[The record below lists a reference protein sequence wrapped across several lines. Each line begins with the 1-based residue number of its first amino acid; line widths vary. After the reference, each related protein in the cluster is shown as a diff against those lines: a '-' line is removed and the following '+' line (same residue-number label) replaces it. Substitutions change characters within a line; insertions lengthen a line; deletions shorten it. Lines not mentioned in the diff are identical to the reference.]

1 MNTEVYFI
9 LFLQL
14 FLRTICTVITSEE
27 SYPGCGRKIDF
38 TSFTRNSFGTP
49 DEEYDEY
56 PWMVIISNFDTRKT
70 CAGSLIHPRYIL
82 TNANC
87 LHLGSINNTWVSFGP
102 NITFTRY
109 GYNETHDGHFTLPS
123 LSSKQ
128 NYFLSKITLHPDYDM
143 DDKGFD
149 QNNPDIAVLE
159 LEQAVDI
166 IPICISYNSN
176 ANVSLEEEKM
186 LHGVWQYSWGEY
198 YSEDPTTTG

>member
-1 MNTEVYFI
+1 MQLNLKRIFTET
-9 LFLQL
+9 L
-14 FLRTICTVITSEE
+14 TSRE
-27 SYPGCGRKIDF
+27 SYLGCGRKIDYS
-38 TSFTRNSFGTP
+38 SFTRNSFGTP
-49 DEEYDEY
+49 DEKYDEY
-56 PWMVIISNFDTRKT
+56 PWLAYVVVQDGKST
-70 CAGSLIHPRYIL
+70 CGGSLIHPRYIL

-159 LEQAVDI
+159 LEQAVDRD
-166 IPICISYNSN
+166 
-176 ANVSLEEEKM
+176 
-186 LHGVWQYSWGEY
+186 
-198 YSEDPTTTG
+198 EDECDQT